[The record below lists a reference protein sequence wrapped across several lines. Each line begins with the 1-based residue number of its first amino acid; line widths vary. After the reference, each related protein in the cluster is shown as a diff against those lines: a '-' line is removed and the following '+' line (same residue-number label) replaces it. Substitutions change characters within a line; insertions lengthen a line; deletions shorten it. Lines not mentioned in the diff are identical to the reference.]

1 MSVIRQSEHTEKA
14 TFGFWLYLMTDCVL
28 FASLFAVFAVM
39 RNSVWD
45 GPAGVDIFSLPY
57 VWLLTMVLLL
67 SSFTC
72 GLALIAARSNNVRKT
87 LWLLGLTGA
96 LGLVFLGL
104 EAYEFAKL
112 IHEGYGWQRSGF
124 LSAFFTLVGMHGLH
138 ISAGLIW
145 LTYLMPKIRRK
156 GLISINRKRLLMF
169 SMFWHFLDVIWI
181 FIFTIVYLMGVSP
194 L

>member
-1 MSVIRQSEHTEKA
+1 MSDIQQSQQTEKV

-45 GPAGVDIFSLPY
+45 GPAGADIFSLPY

-72 GLALIAARSNNVRKT
+72 GLALIAARNNNVRKT
-87 LWLLGLTGA
+87 FRLLVVTGVLGLT
-96 LGLVFLGL
+96 FLGL
-104 EAYEFAKL
+104 ELYEFAKL
-112 IHEGYGWQRSGF
+112 VHEGYGWQRSGF

-145 LTYLMPKIRRK
+145 LGYLLSKLRTK
-156 GLISINRKRLLMF
+156 GLTAINRKRLHMF

-181 FIFTIVYLMGVSP
+181 FIFTIVYLMGVSA

>member
-1 MSVIRQSEHTEKA
+1 MSEVQQSQQTEKV

-45 GPAGVDIFSLPY
+45 GPAGADIFSLPY

-72 GLALIAARSNNVRKT
+72 GLALIAARNNNVRKT
-87 LWLLGLTGA
+87 FRLLVVTGVLGLT
-96 LGLVFLGL
+96 FLGL
-104 EAYEFAKL
+104 ELYEFAKL
-112 IHEGYGWQRSGF
+112 VHEGYGWQRSGF

-145 LTYLMPKIRRK
+145 LGYLSSKLRTK
-156 GLISINRKRLLMF
+156 GLTAINRKRLHLF

-181 FIFTIVYLMGVSP
+181 FIFTIVYLMGVSA

>member
-1 MSVIRQSEHTEKA
+1 MSDIQQSQQTEKV

-39 RNSVWD
+39 RDSVWD
-45 GPAGVDIFSLPY
+45 GPAGADIFSLPY

-72 GLALIAARSNNVRKT
+72 GLALIAARNNNVRKT
-87 LWLLGLTGA
+87 FRLLVVTGVLGLT
-96 LGLVFLGL
+96 FLGL
-104 EAYEFAKL
+104 ELYEFAKL
-112 IHEGYGWQRSGF
+112 VHEGYGWQRSGF

-145 LTYLMPKIRRK
+145 LGYLLSKLRTK
-156 GLISINRKRLLMF
+156 GLTAINRKRLHMF

-181 FIFTIVYLMGVSP
+181 FIFTIVYLMGVSA

>member
-1 MSVIRQSEHTEKA
+1 MSEVQQSQQTEKA

-45 GPAGVDIFSLPY
+45 GPTGVDIFSLPY
-57 VWLLTMVLLL
+57 VWLLTMLLLL

-72 GLALIAARSNNVRKT
+72 GLALTAARDNNVKRT
-87 LWLLGLTGA
+87 FRLLIITGILGLA
-96 LGLVFLGL
+96 FLGL
-104 EAYEFAKL
+104 ELYEFAKL

-145 LTYLMPKIRRK
+145 LGYLLSKLYTK
-156 GLISINRKRLLMF
+156 GLTTINRKRLHLF

-181 FIFTIVYLMGVSP
+181 FIFTIVYLMGVSA

>member
-1 MSVIRQSEHTEKA
+1 MSEVQQSQQTEKV

-45 GPAGVDIFSLPY
+45 GPAGADIFSLPY

-72 GLALIAARSNNVRKT
+72 GLALIAARNNNVRKT
-87 LWLLGLTGA
+87 FRLLVVTGVLGLT
-96 LGLVFLGL
+96 FLGL
-104 EAYEFAKL
+104 ELYEFAKL
-112 IHEGYGWQRSGF
+112 VHEGYGWQRSGF

-145 LTYLMPKIRRK
+145 LGYLLSKLRTK
-156 GLISINRKRLLMF
+156 GLTAINRKRLHMF

-181 FIFTIVYLMGVSP
+181 FIFTIVYLMGVSA